1 MGKFRDKGKPID
13 NVSNYS
19 SATENIVAV
28 ASQSELNLYRLI
40 FVTKLSMMKV
50 VDGGEF
56 DVAKRTVAATKL
68 LDDDEVISVVAIK
81 EQRNIVLKTNDG
93 YFLRFPIEEIPE
105 KKKAAVGVRGM
116 KLSPKDF
123 VEEVFYTQNA
133 VEQNYDYNGRII
145 ALNSIKLG
153 KRDSKGT
160 KLRGN

>member
-1 MGKFRDKGKPID
+1 
-13 NVSNYS
+13 
-19 SATENIVAV
+19 
-28 ASQSELNLYRLI
+28 
-40 FVTKLSMMKV
+40 
-50 VDGGEF
+50 
-56 DVAKRTVAATKL
+56 
-68 LDDDEVISVVAIK
+68 
-81 EQRNIVLKTNDG
+81 
-93 YFLRFPIEEIPE
+93 
-105 KKKAAVGVRGM
+105 M